1 MVPNPVVA
9 YFAAAPVAACEL
21 GETFCTALFIRSNGT
36 DVEGYLRN
44 FFGIGGAGTLNDDQA
59 SGSRQIGLQRLEAV
73 NAYPTLIE
81 ASVCDV
87 YLFGVGKKG
96 VPSSAARWAF

>member
-1 MVPNPVVA
+1 MVTDPVIA
-9 YFAAAPVAACEL
+9 YFAAAPVTACKP
-21 GETFCTALFIRSNGT
+21 GKTFCTALFRSNGT
-36 DVEGYLRN
+36 DVEADFRD
-44 FFGIGGAGTLNDDQA
+44 FFGIRGAGTLNDDQA
-59 SGSRQIGLQRLEAV
+59 SGSGQIRLQRLEGV

-96 VPSSAARWAF
+96 VPSSAVRWAF